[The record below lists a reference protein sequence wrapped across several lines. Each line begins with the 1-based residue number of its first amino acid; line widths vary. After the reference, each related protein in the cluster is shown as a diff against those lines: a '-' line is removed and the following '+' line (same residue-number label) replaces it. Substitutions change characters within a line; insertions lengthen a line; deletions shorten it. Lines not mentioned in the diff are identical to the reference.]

1 MWIPTLEQATRR
13 GFRLYP
19 TERTE
24 GDWATRDWASNDDA
38 TTLGVTSLL
47 VVLGVPT
54 LFLRETPLAMG
65 LYFVLWA
72 VGMGVAMNWGSIRGA
87 RVARRMRREFE
98 RAGTIPGTARFV
110 GEVIAVVDAAEDAP
124 AITVAD
130 VVGAR
135 RTTNPCVATL
145 RAFVLRGDDG
155 RLAWVEQTE
164 HALVRLSRLGDVGV
178 GSRVEVRGTV
188 RREALPALVRLEGY
202 REVPTGE
209 VFYGVL
215 DRPLFVQVD

>member
-19 TERTE
+19 TERSG
-24 GDWATRDWASNDDA
+24 GDWAKRDWGSAYDAS
-38 TTLGVTSLL
+38 LGITSIL
-47 VVLGVPT
+47 VVLGLSPV
-54 LFLRETPLAMG
+54 LLHDTPLGMGIYLVVCAIGMG
-65 LYFVLWA
+65 LVL
-72 VGMGVAMNWGSIRGA
+72 NWGSIRGA
-87 RVARRMRREFE
+87 RNARQMRREFE
-98 RAGTIPGTARFV
+98 CAGTIPGTARFV

-164 HALVRLSRLGDVGV
+164 HALVQLSRIGDVGV
-178 GSRVEVRGTV
+178 GSRVEVRGAV

-202 REVPTGE
+202 RDVPTGE
-209 VFYGVL
+209 VFCGAP